1 VATYLVETPH
11 PVEHAVE
18 VLAGEQSSG
27 TIEELHTMDTPG
39 APAFE
44 EAWVSCDPDAV
55 LGFFAVEAEICL
67 RRRCSATMPLTK
79 ANGRHGTWC
88 GSACWQTTTY
98 ASARRINRWWP
109 PRRK

>member
-1 VATYLVETPH
+1 MATYLVETPH

-27 TIEELHTMDTPG
+27 TTVDTPR

-55 LGFFAVEAEICL
+55 LGFFAVDAEVRL
-67 RRRCSATMPLTK
+67 GAPLFRDRASYK
-79 ANGRHGTWC
+79 AER
-88 GSACWQTTTY
+88 Q
-98 ASARRINRWWP
+98 ARDLVRERLLVNDDVRVGP
-109 PRRK
+109 TNKQAVADALETEKP